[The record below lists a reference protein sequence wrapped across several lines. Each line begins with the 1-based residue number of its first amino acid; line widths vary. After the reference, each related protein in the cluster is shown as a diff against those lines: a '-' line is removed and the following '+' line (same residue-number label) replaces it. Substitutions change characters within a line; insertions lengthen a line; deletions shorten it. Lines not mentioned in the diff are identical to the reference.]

1 MALRD
6 EHDFLSENERQ
17 FLANCLRQP
26 PHVRADG
33 RELLQQRKIRV
44 QFRRSE
50 SESQAEVQLGR
61 TRVIGNVHGE
71 IVPPFPDRP
80 TEGFLHFAVELSP
93 MASPNFE
100 ASASAGR
107 GAASSVA
114 AAELAR
120 LVERGVRESR
130 ALDTEA
136 LAVVAGEKV
145 WAITCHVHVVDHGG
159 NLVDAASL
167 AAIAALMHYRRPEV
181 AVKEGSGGSGGV
193 TVYSVDE
200 HAAVPLS
207 LHHIPISISFC
218 FLQPALNM
226 NSSGGNDDDM
236 DADEDGEPIIF
247 MDPTDREERITDAR
261 MSFTFNS
268 FRELCA
274 VHKIGGATISPATVL
289 RCANVAAARAVELTT
304 FFKEEEDKADK
315 EAVQRRRALLRGRAF
330 ADVSSTVDEASAKS
344 TVEKVDLGAMT
355 DFSTLHAPISL
366 RDDPTKEETVQQVTS
381 MAELLESLETSAD
394 IAEKQP
400 KPTTAGL
407 EMTDAAR
414 DEFRQLANSDTVRD
428 LIHGNKKQQ
437 LKTAPPAKKK
447 PVADSDSDSEE
458 EGGVLQSEFGTT
470 AKPEEAVKTK
480 PSAKP
485 VKKAPAKK
493 GRKKKAASS
502 SDEDEDMDLSAAVKR
517 NPLDKGDSVVI
528 DGDQQTIGVVTDTTS
543 GGGTSFRFDQVL
555 SAAVDQAGVF
565 RLVGSDVVDGALSG
579 YNGCILAY
587 GQTGAG
593 KTFTMS
599 GGGPRRRFEDRGLI
613 ARALTRVFQRTQ
625 QDADHSYALRV
636 SYLEIYNDRLIDL
649 LAPDVGST
657 GTDLAIQENARGQ
670 TFVRGL
676 TKALVSS
683 EEQALDLVFQGD
695 TNRAVAEHALNA
707 SSTRSHCIFT
717 LYLERKRSAMSSQ
730 LLEDDSPGVDSTGS
744 PQSEDGVVYSKL
756 HLVDLAGSERM
767 KKTLTEVGSTRAN
780 EACYINRSLTFLEQV
795 VLALGS
801 KNRAHVPFRQTPLT
815 NLLKDSLGGNCR
827 TLLVACV
834 WPAST
839 HADQSLATL
848 RFAARMRRV
857 KTQAVV
863 NIVALGSGAAGSKLA
878 SAERAAYRDEI
889 RRLREELALYDAIA
903 GRTRVQHEGKES
915 SAQEESSRRQQ
926 IAAFLKDPELAPPIH
941 SLRQAQRLL
950 QTFRSVCLDLKY
962 ATEPGM
968 NQTRKT
974 GSKMVTQIRALRGHT
989 PPGPSPSSAPSDSN
1003 NMSDDKRGTVLP
1015 LISKANQG
1023 PWRDLPER
1031 QERVAS
1037 APAPRETDK
1046 ELYELFK
1053 SVGGAD
1059 PGAEALRD
1067 LEQTKLNLREAK
1079 TQYATLALTV
1089 NRVKLEIDRYALRLQ
1104 ELRDGS
1110 ATDQLKEGE
1119 DELERQSVPL
1129 LQLQDAKKRYRAAYE
1144 QLQEKKAEVGY
1155 LGKIKVQ
1162 MLQQVA
1168 LHFQAWKDR
1177 QEGPETVAGD
1187 WPS

>member
-517 NPLDKGDSVVI
+517 K
-528 DGDQQTIGVVTDTTS
+528 
-543 GGGTSFRFDQVL
+543 
-555 SAAVDQAGVF
+555 
-565 RLVGSDVVDGALSG
+565 
-579 YNGCILAY
+579 
-587 GQTGAG
+587 
-593 KTFTMS
+593 
-599 GGGPRRRFEDRGLI
+599 
-613 ARALTRVFQRTQ
+613 
-625 QDADHSYALRV
+625 
-636 SYLEIYNDRLIDL
+636 
-649 LAPDVGST
+649 
-657 GTDLAIQENARGQ
+657 
-670 TFVRGL
+670 
-676 TKALVSS
+676 
-683 EEQALDLVFQGD
+683 
-695 TNRAVAEHALNA
+695 
-707 SSTRSHCIFT
+707 
-717 LYLERKRSAMSSQ
+717 
-730 LLEDDSPGVDSTGS
+730 
-744 PQSEDGVVYSKL
+744 
-756 HLVDLAGSERM
+756 
-767 KKTLTEVGSTRAN
+767 
-780 EACYINRSLTFLEQV
+780 
-795 VLALGS
+795 
-801 KNRAHVPFRQTPLT
+801 
-815 NLLKDSLGGNCR
+815 
-827 TLLVACV
+827 
-834 WPAST
+834 
-839 HADQSLATL
+839 
-848 RFAARMRRV
+848 
-857 KTQAVV
+857 
-863 NIVALGSGAAGSKLA
+863 
-878 SAERAAYRDEI
+878 
-889 RRLREELALYDAIA
+889 
-903 GRTRVQHEGKES
+903 
-915 SAQEESSRRQQ
+915 
-926 IAAFLKDPELAPPIH
+926 
-941 SLRQAQRLL
+941 
-950 QTFRSVCLDLKY
+950 
-962 ATEPGM
+962 
-968 NQTRKT
+968 
-974 GSKMVTQIRALRGHT
+974 
-989 PPGPSPSSAPSDSN
+989 
-1003 NMSDDKRGTVLP
+1003 
-1015 LISKANQG
+1015 
-1023 PWRDLPER
+1023 
-1031 QERVAS
+1031 
-1037 APAPRETDK
+1037 
-1046 ELYELFK
+1046 
-1053 SVGGAD
+1053 
-1059 PGAEALRD
+1059 
-1067 LEQTKLNLREAK
+1067 
-1079 TQYATLALTV
+1079 
-1089 NRVKLEIDRYALRLQ
+1089 
-1104 ELRDGS
+1104 
-1110 ATDQLKEGE
+1110 
-1119 DELERQSVPL
+1119 
-1129 LQLQDAKKRYRAAYE
+1129 
-1144 QLQEKKAEVGY
+1144 
-1155 LGKIKVQ
+1155 
-1162 MLQQVA
+1162 
-1168 LHFQAWKDR
+1168 
-1177 QEGPETVAGD
+1177 
-1187 WPS
+1187 